1 MLVTTINNGYQLQQ
15 LFREYERENYFSP
28 EGFDALY
35 DYLDEYS
42 DRMREPFMVDVI
54 GICGDFTEYE
64 SYKELYNDYS
74 YSYNNKSKTFDE
86 LETDNELDDFKEWL
100 NDNTLVIEV
109 ADYKGDVM
117 GIIIQCF

>member
-1 MLVTTINNGYQLQQ
+1 MLVTTIDNGCQLQQ
-15 LFREYERENYFSP
+15 LFREYGRENYFSP

-42 DRMREPFMVDVI
+42 NDIGEPFKVDVI
-54 GICGDFTEYE
+54 AICGEFTEYE

-74 YSYNNKSKTFDE
+74 YSYNNSSKSFDE
-86 LETDNELDDFKEWL
+86 LETANELDDFKEWL
-100 NDNTLVIEV
+100 NDSTIVIEV
-109 ADYKGDVM
+109 TDYKDDVI

>member
-1 MLVTTINNGYQLQQ
+1 MLVTTINNGCQLQQ
-15 LFREYERENYFSP
+15 LFREYGRENYFSP

-42 DRMREPFMVDVI
+42 DATGEPLEIDVI

-74 YSYNNKSKTFDE
+74 YSYNNESKTFDE
-86 LETDNELDDFKEWL
+86 LETDSELDDFKEWL

-109 ADYKGDVM
+109 TDYKGDVI

>member
-1 MLVTTINNGYQLQQ
+1 MLVTTIGNGCQLQQ
-15 LFREYERENYFSP
+15 LFREYGRENYFSP

-42 DRMREPFMVDVI
+42 NDIGEPFKVDVI
-54 GICGDFTEYE
+54 AMCGEFTEYE

-74 YSYNNKSKTFDE
+74 YSYNNSSKSFDE
-86 LETDNELDDFKEWL
+86 LETANELDDFKEWL
-100 NDNTLVIEV
+100 NDSTIVIEV
-109 ADYKGDVM
+109 TDYKDDVI